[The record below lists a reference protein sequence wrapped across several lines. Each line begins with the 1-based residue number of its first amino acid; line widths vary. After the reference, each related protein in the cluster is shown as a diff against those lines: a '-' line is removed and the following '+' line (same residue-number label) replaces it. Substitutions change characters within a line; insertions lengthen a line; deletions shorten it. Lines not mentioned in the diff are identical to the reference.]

1 MSQLLDLL
9 ETNFAGKEEL
19 RQMLINRAPKYGN
32 DIEQVDKFTEF
43 VAKAINDEIKKYRD
57 ARGGEFDIVFATQ
70 SYNMVLG
77 KIIGA
82 TPDGRKAFTPVAD
95 NASPMIGMDVCGP
108 TAVVKSVDS
117 GKRCNAQGGYLLNQ
131 RFDPHIVKGEKGIDV
146 LETVLR
152 AHFANEGE
160 HIQINV
166 VDNET
171 LRDAQEHPENYR
183 NLLVRVAGYSA
194 FFVDLEK
201 SIQENIIDRTVQATV

>member
-1 MSQLLDLL
+1 MDLL
-9 ETNFAGKEEL
+9 ETNFEGKEEM

-32 DIEQVDKFTEF
+32 DIEQVDKYAEF
-43 VAKAINDEIKKYRD
+43 VAEAINTEAKKYRD
-57 ARGGEFDIVFATQ
+57 ARDGEFDIVFATQ

-95 NASPMIGMDVCGP
+95 NASPMIGMDVNGP

-117 GKRCNAQGGYLLNQ
+117 GKRRNAQGGYLLNQ
-131 RFDPHIVKGEKGIDV
+131 RFDPNIVKGEKGIDI

-152 AHFANEGE
+152 AHFKSEGE

-171 LRDAQEHPENYR
+171 LRDAQLHPENYR

-194 FFVDLEK
+194 FFVDLEE
-201 SIQENIIDRTVQATV
+201 SIQENIIERTVQTTV